1 MRCQNLIETT
11 WRGDRRHLRS
21 CKRPAV
27 DGMIFCDTCSRAIDG
42 EIQRLLIVTLPKL
55 LGGKIFA
62 PQPVRVPYREPP
74 RFPTKFTR

>member
-27 DGMIFCDTCSRAIDG
+27 DGMIFCDTCSRAIAS
-42 EIQRLLIVTLPKL
+42 EFERLLVLALPNL
-55 LGGKIFA
+55 ILGKRLR
-62 PQPVRVPYREPP
+62 PQPARVPYREPST
-74 RFPTKFTR
+74 FCKKFTG